1 MKVLRQKTLRESKEI
16 FNELKS
22 IITNANTK
30 IEVVSAWFTDPDL
43 LGLLVQKQKD
53 GVNVYVIIS
62 DQKENNKLPF
72 DSLINNGGVVRRIK
86 KTGYG
91 MMHQKFCIVDDD
103 ILVHGSYNW
112 TINARKNNDESVI
125 ITNHEQTV
133 KEMSGIFNQL
143 KENSKEDGVVKKN
156 IFKRLFGGSRGTQV
170 NSSVDTSK
178 NQSEESQ
185 SNNTGAFS
193 DNDQGYKTI
202 LNNLIESEISNFD
215 KDQLEDFG
223 FQQSKCSDGN
233 HEMLKS
239 HLDAVYSSFLNDIS
253 LSEDKLKELKARVEL
268 VRVNAISQKEQYQTI
283 QKNSIEKVYEN
294 KLNERL
300 QELNRINKEIES
312 KLANVT
318 SIEEQKKTLSQKIQD
333 LKEKLDGLSLTFKP
347 LKIKKYELYG
357 FSVLAFISF
366 VSIFLFYGSALY
378 ILLFSTE
385 DAQSL
390 IQSGVIPESPGIFDG
405 DAFTKALSKGY
416 MTFLLICSFFV
427 VPVILSLIMIYNKS
441 SKYKLGYYFGL
452 LGVLIVDTLL
462 AYIVAKNV
470 HDVQYLIGNVTE
482 VWSPQNIIYDVSF
495 WSVFLVGSLVV
506 VLFEFCIGKVK
517 AYFDAQ
523 EGDIDNRK
531 LNIEENQIRERIID
545 NESELNDL
553 NLQMIE
559 DQSDINQLKIDTGSI
574 QRDVDTLP
582 NEKEREQKNVDLLVT
597 NELNTIDENCDLVI
611 VKLES
616 GRLPYNF
623 DSVKE
628 RVSIYLNGW
637 NKFLH
642 SQFSVSVAKE
652 KTSEMNHEKNR
663 WLEEKYQL
671 NSVKKVA

>member
-1 MKVLRQKTLRESKEI
+1 MKVLKQKTLRESKEI
-16 FNELKS
+16 FNEL
-22 IITNANTK
+22 TNILSEAK
-30 IEVVSAWFTDPDL
+30 IKIQVVSAWFTDSQL
-43 LGLLVQKQKD
+43 LDILIKKQKE
-53 GVNVYVIIS
+53 GIQVSVIIS
-62 DQKENNKLPF
+62 DQKDNNKLPF
-72 DSLINNGGVVRRIK
+72 IDLISAGGDVLKVK

-91 MMHQKFCIVDDD
+91 MMHQKFCIVDGL

-125 ITNHEQTV
+125 ITNHDQTV
-133 KEMSGIFNQL
+133 VEMGEIFNQL
-143 KENSKEDGVVKKN
+143 MGNSTAVNGKKKN
-156 IFKRLFGGSRGTQV
+156 IIKRIIDGIS
-170 NSSVDTSK
+170 NKSIANKESK
-178 NQSEESQ
+178 KQAEEQ
-185 SNNTGAFS
+185 DLNENGVYSNL
-193 DNDQGYKTI
+193 DKGYQAI
-202 LNNLIESEISNFD
+202 LDNLIESEISNFD
-215 KDQLEDFG
+215 KDELEDFG

-253 LSEDKLKELKARVEL
+253 LSEDKLKELKARVER

-283 QKNSIEKVYEN
+283 QKNSIEKVHEN

-357 FSVLAFISF
+357 FSVLAFISL

-416 MTFLLICSFFV
+416 MTLLLICSFFV

-482 VWSPQNIIYDVSF
+482 VWSSQNIIYDVSF

-531 LNIEENQIRERIID
+531 LNIEDNQIRERIID
-545 NESELNDL
+545 NESDLNDL
-553 NLQMIE
+553 NLQIIE
-559 DQSDINQLKIDTGSI
+559 YHSKINQLKIDAGSI
-574 QRDVDTLP
+574 QRDVDALP

-597 NELNTIDENCDLVI
+597 NEINTIDENCDLVI

-616 GRLPYNF
+616 GRLPYSF

-642 SQFSVSVAKE
+642 SQFAASVAKE
-652 KTSEMNHEKNR
+652 KTNEMNHEKNR
-663 WLEEKYQL
+663 WLEEKHQL

>member
-1 MKVLRQKTLRESKEI
+1 MKVLKQKTLRESKEI
-16 FNELKS
+16 FNEL
-22 IITNANTK
+22 TNILSEAK
-30 IEVVSAWFTDPDL
+30 IKIQVVSAWFTDSQL
-43 LGLLVQKQKD
+43 LDILIKKQKE
-53 GVNVYVIIS
+53 GIQVSVIIS
-62 DQKENNKLPF
+62 DQKDNNKLPF
-72 DSLINNGGVVRRIK
+72 IDLISAGGDVLKVK

-91 MMHQKFCIVDDD
+91 MMHQKFCIVDGL

-125 ITNHEQTV
+125 ITNHDQTV
-133 KEMSGIFNQL
+133 VEMGEIFNQL
-143 KENSKEDGVVKKN
+143 MGNSTAVNGKKKN
-156 IFKRLFGGSRGTQV
+156 IIKRIIDGIS
-170 NSSVDTSK
+170 NKSIANKESK
-178 NQSEESQ
+178 KQAEEQ
-185 SNNTGAFS
+185 DLNENGAYSNL
-193 DNDQGYKTI
+193 DKGYQAI
-202 LNNLIESEISNFD
+202 LDNLIESEISNFD
-215 KDQLEDFG
+215 KDELEDFG

-253 LSEDKLKELKARVEL
+253 LSEDKLKELKARVER

-283 QKNSIEKVYEN
+283 QKNSIEKVHEN

-357 FSVLAFISF
+357 FSVLAFISL

-416 MTFLLICSFFV
+416 MTLLLICSFFV

-482 VWSPQNIIYDVSF
+482 VWSSQNIIYDVSF

-531 LNIEENQIRERIID
+531 LNIEDNQIRERIID
-545 NESELNDL
+545 NESDLNDL
-553 NLQMIE
+553 NLQIIE
-559 DQSDINQLKIDTGSI
+559 YHSKINQLKIDAGSI
-574 QRDVDTLP
+574 QRDVDALP

-597 NELNTIDENCDLVI
+597 NEINTIDENCDLVI

-616 GRLPYNF
+616 GRLPYSF

-642 SQFSVSVAKE
+642 SQFAASVAKE
-652 KTSEMNHEKNR
+652 KTNEMNHEKNR

>member
-1 MKVLRQKTLRESKEI
+1 MKVLKQKTLRESKEI
-16 FNELKS
+16 FNEL
-22 IITNANTK
+22 TNILSEAKTK
-30 IEVVSAWFTDPDL
+30 IQVVSAWFTDPEL
-43 LGLLVQKQKD
+43 LDILITKQKE
-53 GVNVYVIIS
+53 GVQVSVIIS

-72 DSLINNGGVVRRIK
+72 IDLTTAGGDVLKVK

-91 MMHQKFCIVDDD
+91 MMHQKFCIVDGL

-125 ITNHEQTV
+125 ITNHDQTV
-133 KEMSGIFNQL
+133 EEMGEIFNQL
-143 KENSKEDGVVKKN
+143 RGNSTAVNGKRKN
-156 IFKRLFGGSRGTQV
+156 IIKRLIDGISNKSIAKKESKKPTVDQDSNENGVF
-170 NSSVDTSK
+170 SSLDK
-178 NQSEESQ
+178 
-185 SNNTGAFS
+185 
-193 DNDQGYKTI
+193 GYQAI
-202 LNNLIESEISNFD
+202 LVNLIESEISNFD
-215 KDQLEDFG
+215 KDELVDFG

-283 QKNSIEKVYEN
+283 QKKSIENVYEN

-318 SIEEQKKTLSQKIQD
+318 SIEDQKKTTYQKIQD
-333 LKEKLDGLSLTFKP
+333 LKEKLNELSLTFKP
-347 LKIKKYELYG
+347 VKIKKYELYG
-357 FSVLAFISF
+357 FSLLSFISL

-390 IQSGVIPESPGIFDG
+390 IQSGIIPESPGIFDG
-405 DAFTKALSKGY
+405 KAFMKALSKGY

-482 VWSPQNIIYDVSF
+482 LWSPQNIIYDVSF

-517 AYFDAQ
+517 AYFDAK

-531 LNIEENQIRERIID
+531 LNVEENQIRDRIIL
-545 NESELNDL
+545 NESELKGL
-553 NLQMIE
+553 NIQMLE
-559 DQSDINQLKIDTGSI
+559 VQSEINQLKIDAGLI
-574 QRDVDTLP
+574 QRHIDTLP
-582 NEKEREQKNVDLLVT
+582 NEKEREQKTIDLLVT

-616 GRLPYNF
+616 GRLPYSF

-642 SQFSVSVAKE
+642 SQFSASVAKE
-652 KTSEMNHEKNR
+652 KTSEMNQEKNR
-663 WLEEKYQL
+663 WLEEKHQL